1 MRNHKPGKSTKEDQ
15 VKYTVSEVLEELQN
29 VGSEQTKKTYLRH
42 GAREPLFGVTTQNL
56 KKIMKKTGKD
66 YMLAMALYAS
76 GNYDAMYFA
85 GMITESQ
92 KMTKDDFE
100 EWMKA
105 AYCQGIADYT
115 VAVTLAE
122 TSFATELADA
132 WIHRSRSLYRSAG
145 WSCYCWLLG
154 NRPDEFFQVD
164 NIRKMLT
171 YVENL
176 IHQEENRVKYA
187 MNSFVIAVGISYIPL
202 HEYAYEIAHRIG
214 VIAVDMG
221 DTNCKTPSAQ
231 AYIKKAMD
239 AHRIGFKRKYVRC

>member
-1 MRNHKPGKSTKEDQ
+1 MDHKSVKSTKE
-15 VKYTVSEVLEELQN
+15 KKKWTVSEVFEELKN

-42 GAREPLFGVTTQNL
+42 GAREPLFGVTSQNL

-66 YMLAMALYAS
+66 YFLALELYAS

-85 GMITESQ
+85 GMITEPK
-92 KMTKDDFE
+92 KMSKDDFRG
-100 EWMKA
+100 WIKA

-122 TSFATELADA
+122 TSFAVELADE
-132 WIHRSRSLYRSAG
+132 WLHSLHSLYRSAG

-154 NRPDEFFQVD
+154 NRPDHFF
-164 NIRKMLT
+164 NEEIIKTMLT
-171 YVENL
+171 YVDNH
-176 IHQEENRVKYA
+176 IHEEENRVKYA

-202 HEYAYEIAHRIG
+202 HEYAYEVADHIG
-214 VIAVDMG
+214 IVAVDMG
-221 DTNCKTPSAQ
+221 DTNCKTPSAK

-239 AHRIGFKRKYVRC
+239 SNRIGFKRKHVRC